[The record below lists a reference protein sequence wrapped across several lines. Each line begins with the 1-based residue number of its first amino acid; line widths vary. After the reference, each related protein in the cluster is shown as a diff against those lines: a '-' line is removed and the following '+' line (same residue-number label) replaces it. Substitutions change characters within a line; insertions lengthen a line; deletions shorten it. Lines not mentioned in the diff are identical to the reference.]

1 MQPFINIDL
10 GGPAQPLLKVNHL
23 LKYFRGGKGRE
34 VVQAVDDIS
43 FTVMKG
49 ETLGVVGESGCG
61 KSTTARLLMQLLTQ
75 DSGELIFDGQGV
87 GSSRLPLKAYRR
99 QVQMV
104 FQDSY
109 ASLNP
114 RMTMEESIAF
124 GQRVHGVSAREASE
138 YARYLLAHV
147 GLEPARFAD
156 RYPHALSGGQRQ
168 RICIARA
175 LALNPK
181 VIIADESVSAL
192 DVSVQAQVLTLL
204 EDLRQRYRLSYLFIS
219 HDMAVVERICHRV
232 AVMFGGQLVEIGPR
246 DRVLHHPQHPYTQHL
261 LSAVPIPDVQQR
273 RQPRATS
280 AMPIRPEPIKPIGY
294 QRVPQR
300 FTDFGDGHL
309 VAC

>member
-109 ASLNP
+109 A
-114 RMTMEESIAF
+114 
-124 GQRVHGVSAREASE
+124 
-138 YARYLLAHV
+138 
-147 GLEPARFAD
+147 
-156 RYPHALSGGQRQ
+156 
-168 RICIARA
+168 
-175 LALNPK
+175 
-181 VIIADESVSAL
+181 
-192 DVSVQAQVLTLL
+192 
-204 EDLRQRYRLSYLFIS
+204 
-219 HDMAVVERICHRV
+219 
-232 AVMFGGQLVEIGPR
+232 
-246 DRVLHHPQHPYTQHL
+246 
-261 LSAVPIPDVQQR
+261 
-273 RQPRATS
+273 
-280 AMPIRPEPIKPIGY
+280 
-294 QRVPQR
+294 
-300 FTDFGDGHL
+300 
-309 VAC
+309 